1 MKKVRALKAVAPF
14 LVLSVSALSCGPS
27 VSKID
32 PASMVREQGEREQVP
47 DICKAI
53 YDNPLP
59 RVAVLNF
66 ANNTTFGYANLVQS
80 SIQARAQRQT
90 AGGVAVGSGVAV
102 WGSQTQ
108 AQFQAEGQKI
118 ERQVNAKLAESVE
131 EGVIDEFV
139 NMKGAKVFTRTDLQ
153 KVLQEQKFQM
163 SGLVDDKT
171 AVQIGK
177 LAGVRYVVTGAVNN
191 VDLKWVD
198 LEDLKGGLQ
207 KHLGGLAGSLLA
219 AGAASQEGWNISV
232 TISVRMIDVETGE
245 IVISKQVSGKHVI
258 GKTPYPSYDALI
270 GGIKKAS
277 EKALADLRPDFSKH
291 FSPKGYIYE
300 VRRSQD
306 GKVKVALTNMGT
318 QQGVDKGTVLYV
330 YTLEEVQDPI
340 KGTKKCA
347 LSKLPVVLKVSDQVQ
362 AEQSWAV
369 IEGEPQN
376 IAKVKVGQMVERE
389 PLKGQ
394 GVFQKLG
401 F

>member
-90 AGGVAVGSGVAV
+90 TGGVAVGSGVAV

-163 SGLVDDKT
+163 SGLVDDNT

-207 KHLGGLAGSLLA
+207 KHLGVAGSILA
-219 AGAASQEGWNISV
+219 VGAATQEGWNISV

-245 IVISKQVSGKHVI
+245 IIASKQVSGRHII

-277 EKALADLRPDFSKH
+277 EKAIADLRPDYSKH

-394 GVFQKLG
+394 GVIQKLG

>member
-90 AGGVAVGSGVAV
+90 TGGVAVGSGVAV

-163 SGLVDDKT
+163 SGLVDDNT
-171 AVQIGK
+171 AVRIGK

-207 KHLGGLAGSLLA
+207 KHLGVAGSVLA
-219 AGAASQEGWNISV
+219 VGAATQEGWNISV

-245 IVISKQVSGKHVI
+245 IITSKQVSGKHII

-277 EKALADLRPDFSKH
+277 EKAIADLRPDYSKH

-394 GVFQKLG
+394 GVIQKLG
-401 F
+401 Y

>member
-90 AGGVAVGSGVAV
+90 TGGVAVGSGVAV

-163 SGLVDDKT
+163 SGLVDDNT
-171 AVQIGK
+171 AVRIGK

-207 KHLGGLAGSLLA
+207 KHLGVAGSVLA
-219 AGAASQEGWNISV
+219 VGAATQEGWNISV

-245 IVISKQVSGKHVI
+245 IITSKQVSGRHII

-277 EKALADLRPDFSKH
+277 EKALADLRPDYSKH

-394 GVFQKLG
+394 GVIQKLG
-401 F
+401 Y

>member
-1 MKKVRALKAVAPF
+1 MKKARALKAVAPF
-14 LVLSVSALSCGPS
+14 LVLSLSALSCGPS

-32 PASMVREQGEREQVP
+32 FASMVREQGEREQVP
-47 DICKAI
+47 DICKPI

-59 RVAVLNF
+59 KVAVLNF
-66 ANNTTFGYANLVQS
+66 VNNTTFDYANLVQS

-90 AGGVAVGSGVAV
+90 AGGAAVGSGVAV
-102 WGSQTQ
+102 WSSQTQ
-108 AQFQAEGQKI
+108 AQFQAEGQNI
-118 ERQVNAKLAESVE
+118 ERQANAKLAESVE

-139 NMKGAKVFTRTDLQ
+139 NMKGVKVFTRTDLQ
-153 KVLQEQKFQM
+153 RVLQEQKFQM

-191 VDLKWVD
+191 VDLKWID
-198 LEDLKGGLQ
+198 LGLGSSI
-207 KHLGGLAGSLLA
+207 LGV
-219 AGAASQEGWNISV
+219 GAAIQEGWNISV
-232 TISVRMIDVETGE
+232 TISVRMIDVGTGE
-245 IVISKQVSGKHVI
+245 IITSKQVSGKHII

-270 GGIKKAS
+270 GGIKKAA

-300 VRRSQD
+300 LRRSQD
-306 GKVKVALTNMGT
+306 GKVRVALTNMGT

-330 YTLEEVQDPI
+330 YTMEEVQDPI

-347 LSKLPVVLKVSDQVQ
+347 LLKLPVVLKVSDQVQ

-394 GVFQKLG
+394 GLIQKLG

>member
-1 MKKVRALKAVAPF
+1 MRKATLLKTVMPSV
-14 LVLSVSALSCGPS
+14 VLSLTAFSCAPS

-66 ANNTTFGYANLVQS
+66 TNNTTFDYANVVQS
-80 SIQARAQRQT
+80 NIQARAQRQT

-102 WGSQTQ
+102 WGAQTQ
-108 AQFQAEGQKI
+108 AQFQAEGQRI

-131 EGVIDEFV
+131 EGVINELV
-139 NMKGAKVFTRTDLQ
+139 NIKGAKVFTRTDLQ

-163 SGLVDDKT
+163 SGLVDDNT
-171 AVQIGK
+171 AVRIGK
-177 LAGVRYVVTGAVNN
+177 LAGVRYVVTGAINN

-207 KHLGGLAGSLLA
+207 KHAGLVGSVLA
-219 AGAASQEGWNISV
+219 VGAASQEGWNISV

-245 IVISKQVSGKHVI
+245 IITSKQVSGRHII

-277 EKALADLRPDFSKH
+277 EKAIADLRPDYSKH

-306 GKVKVALTNMGT
+306 GKVRVALTNMGT

-376 IAKVKVGQMVERE
+376 IAKVKVGQMVERA

>member
-1 MKKVRALKAVAPF
+1 MRKATLLKTAMPSV
-14 LVLSVSALSCGPS
+14 VLSPSALSCAPS

-47 DICKAI
+47 EICKAI

-59 RVAVLNF
+59 RIAVLNF
-66 ANNTTFGYANLVQS
+66 TNNTTFDYANIVQS
-80 SIQARAQRQT
+80 NIQARAQRQT

-108 AQFQAEGQKI
+108 AQFQAEGQRI

-131 EGVIDEFV
+131 EGVINELV
-139 NMKGAKVFTRTDLQ
+139 NIKGAKVFTRTDLQ

-163 SGLVDDKT
+163 SGLVDDNT
-171 AVQIGK
+171 AVRIGK
-177 LAGVRYVVTGAVNN
+177 LAGVRYVVTGAINN

-207 KHLGGLAGSLLA
+207 KHAGLVGSVLAG
-219 AGAASQEGWNISV
+219 GAASQEGWNISV

-245 IVISKQVSGKHVI
+245 IIISKQVSGRHVI

-277 EKALADLRPDFSKH
+277 EKALADLRPDYSKH

-306 GKVKVALTNMGT
+306 GKVRVALTNMGT

-376 IAKVKVGQMVERE
+376 IAKVKVGQMVERA